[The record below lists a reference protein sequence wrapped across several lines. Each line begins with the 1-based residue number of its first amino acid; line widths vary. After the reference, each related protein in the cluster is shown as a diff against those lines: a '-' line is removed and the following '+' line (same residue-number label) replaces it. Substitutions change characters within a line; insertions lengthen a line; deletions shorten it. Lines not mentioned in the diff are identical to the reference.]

1 MSGFLKV
8 ISVSTDRPDVFFG
21 MNDVEMGQVRCWLEH
36 YTQQNTALRID
47 DGSDGLSGDNLPDRK
62 ATYARGVELGLN
74 AIGLGHSMLPGAS
87 VLSQPWTDAMGT
99 EWQWDATNL
108 QPISNRLEANLDE
121 RDFSEL
127 PDEEFAIF
135 TRGLLDSVVACGWI
149 AEQRPSAA

>member
-1 MSGFLKV
+1 MSGCLKV
-8 ISVSTDRPDVFFG
+8 ISVSMDRPDVFFG
-21 MNDVEMGQVRCWLEH
+21 MNAEEMAQVRCWLEH
-36 YTQQNTALRID
+36 YTRQNTALRIEDGRD
-47 DGSDGLSGDNLPDRK
+47 DFSADNLQHRK
-62 ATYARGVELGLN
+62 AMYVRGVELGLN

-87 VLSQPWTDAMGT
+87 VLSKPWTDAMGT

-127 PDEEFAIF
+127 PDEEFAVF
-135 TRGLLDSVVACGWI
+135 VRGLLDSVGACGWI